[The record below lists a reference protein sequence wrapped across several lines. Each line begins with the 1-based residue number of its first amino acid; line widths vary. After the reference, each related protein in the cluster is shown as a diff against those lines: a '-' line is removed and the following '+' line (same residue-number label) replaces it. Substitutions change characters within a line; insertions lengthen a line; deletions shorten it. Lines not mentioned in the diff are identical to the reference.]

1 LLSSQSVN
9 KLFLLLLTN
18 LEDAK
23 DFIFIFIQI
32 IKIQHCMTNKSD
44 YNKQYYEKESPYPV
58 RLGELKPKLQSEA
71 FEKETSMH
79 SLLKDIVHKH
89 YYADEEI
96 VNPEQISEMV
106 RKVKEKMEIEL
117 ARIRNSGAQVIE
129 MHEKLL
135 THDGSDF
142 LVFSYKERPELKPDI
157 DSAVK
162 LIKEKI
168 EVRIEELKKELLA
181 RNGVDLIA
189 FSQREIPSLKHDID
203 YAAQSIRRKL
213 KAKVEKLREELQMT
227 GS

>member
-1 LLSSQSVN
+1 MLSSQSVN

-23 DFIFIFIQI
+23 DFIYIFIQI
-32 IKIQHCMTNKSD
+32 IKIQDCMTNKSD

-96 VNPEQISEMV
+96 INPEQISEMV

-117 ARIRNSGAQVIE
+117 ARIRNSGTHLIE
-129 MHEKLL
+129 MHKKLL
-135 THDGSDF
+135 SHEGSDF
-142 LVFSYKERPELKPDI
+142 LVSSYKETPELKADI
-157 DSAVK
+157 DSVVK
-162 LIKEKI
+162 SIKQKI
-168 EVRIEELKKELLA
+168 EIRIEELKEELLS
-181 RNGVDLIA
+181 RNGIDLITV
-189 FSQREIPSLKHDID
+189 SQREIPSLKHDID
-203 YAAQSIRRKL
+203 NAAQFIRRKIET
-213 KAKVEKLREELQMT
+213 KIERMEEQLQMT